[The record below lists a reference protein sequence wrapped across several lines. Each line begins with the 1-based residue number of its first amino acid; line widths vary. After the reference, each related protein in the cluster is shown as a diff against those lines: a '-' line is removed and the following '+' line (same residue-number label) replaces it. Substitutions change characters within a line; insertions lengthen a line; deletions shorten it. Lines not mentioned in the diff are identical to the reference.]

1 MKFRSLAVALE
12 KCAAPAIAIAV
23 FITGVITHNRNALD
37 EKRSLLKRRSLV
49 AFRIVKRRDQH
60 GRFVKTAPLREELSA
75 INARLHGVAA

>member
-1 MKFRSLAVALE
+1 MKFRTLALALE
-12 KCAAPAIAIAV
+12 KCAAPALAIASFV
-23 FITGVITHNRNALD
+23 ASVINHHRHNLD

-60 GRFVKTAPLREELSA
+60 GRFVKTAPLREELNA